1 MIALLDFM
9 RNQALLENIEKT
21 QEYMETVISGEKI
34 FVDAFQTPTEIV

>member
-21 QEYMETVISGEKI
+21 QEYMETVISG
-34 FVDAFQTPTEIV
+34 